1 MDSKISI
8 VLVSVMISGIL
19 IGTVGMMLYQNLDV
33 FSIDDKTNSGGYD
46 MFWLSVGPYQN
57 NTHSCV
63 NHNVLSCEAEFK
75 GKNIIFHIKSQ
86 DSSFEMNGSG
96 FTTSQGWL
104 DLYLPKNQ
112 KYIAE
117 FEVEGLKG
125 SGILTTSPDSPT
137 CISTIQVE

>member
-1 MDSKISI
+1 MESKMSI
-8 VLVSVMISGIL
+8 VLLSVMISGIL
-19 IGTVGMMLYQNLDV
+19 IGTLGMMLYQNLDA
-33 FSIDDKTNSGGYD
+33 SGIDDKIQSGGYD

-57 NTHSCV
+57 NTHTCID
-63 NHNVLSCEAEFK
+63 HNVLSCDAEFK
-75 GKNIIFHIKSQ
+75 GKNIMFHIKSQ

-112 KYIAE
+112 KYTAE

-125 SGILTTSPDSPT
+125 SGILTTAADSPT
-137 CISTIQVE
+137 CISTIRVE